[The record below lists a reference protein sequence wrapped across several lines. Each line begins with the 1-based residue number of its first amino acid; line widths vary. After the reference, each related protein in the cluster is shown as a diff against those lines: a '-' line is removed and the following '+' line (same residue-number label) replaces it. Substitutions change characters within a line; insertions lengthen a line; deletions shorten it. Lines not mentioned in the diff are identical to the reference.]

1 MPKKILIALVISL
14 FIGLPVI
21 GFLAITLNS
30 YSRSNFATETFDSA
44 RPQAMRSMPGV
55 ALDVAETTNP
65 MRQGGGTVGMSY
77 DAKSPLLP
85 PDGGSGGFTTGVD
98 RTVIRT
104 AHMAVQVEDTRQTV
118 SKVNQIV
125 SGVQGVVTSSNI
137 YEMPPQG
144 GVVNASMALRV
155 PSAQLESVIEQLKA
169 LSVKVLTETITAQDR
184 TEQKVDLDAQ
194 IENLQATEQQLITI
208 MGKATTVDQTL
219 QVQRELTNVRGQI
232 ERLEAQVE
240 NLVGDAEMATITLEI
255 STKESSLPVVNPGR
269 KSVME
274 EVRLAVRDA
283 VSLYRDLFVAGVRLA
298 ILGLPLLLIALVAA
312 LLWRRRKPKT
322 PTG

>member
-1 MPKKILIALVISL
+1 
-14 FIGLPVI
+14 
-21 GFLAITLNS
+21 
-30 YSRSNFATETFDSA
+30 
-44 RPQAMRSMPGV
+44 
-55 ALDVAETTNP
+55 
-65 MRQGGGTVGMSY
+65 MSY

-208 MGKATTVDQTL
+208 MGRATTVDQTL

-232 ERLEAQVE
+232 ERLQAQVE

-255 STKESSLPVVNPGR
+255 STQESSLPVVNPGR
-269 KSVME
+269 KSLME

-312 LLWRRRKPKT
+312 LLWRRRKPKQ
-322 PTG
+322 PMG